1 MCYFTAESLKY
12 VFKFSYEHRIYLY
25 QGTDTKLEF
34 SIVTKTL
41 AFKQMPSHFMGN
53 WVTHRDCCEVGNLQ

>member
-53 WVTHRDCCEVGNLQ
+53 